1 MEEDK
6 KLYNQFLNGNEE
18 SFQKLI
24 TKYEKNLIYLITRY
38 VKDLGIP
45 YDIWQD
51 TIMYILEHK
60 E

>member
-6 KLYNQFLNGNEE
+6 KLYNEFLNGNEE

-24 TKYEKNLIYLITRY
+24 TKYEKNLIYFITRY
-38 VKDLGIP
+38 VKNMDIA
-45 YDIWQD
+45 YDIYQD

-60 E
+60 